1 MFSDDDFI
9 QYEEDL
15 KIAISRAK
23 SPDDQLISDVVPA
36 ISDRLCALEQKIS
49 LTVSGNERVSRKL
62 EFMDTKLDLTSNKS
76 DNIAL
81 ALQNAVVG
89 TLGHIGD
96 AVSVIRDEST
106 SELLPLPENSSPPSS
121 SSNNI
126 TSAIPQ
132 VTMSRKT
139 VDISTLW
146 KEYTVGI
153 NGNPAIRT
161 MERQFGTAWRKSSS
175 ETKFYTNRL
184 PLLREIQRMLDSE
197 QALDQAILH
206 LENERTFRNLTFNQF
221 LYYIK
226 EKNR

>member
-106 SELLPLPENSSPPSS
+106 SELLHLPENSSPPSS